1 MIMNRHSASCSGH
14 RVARLVARFV
24 GRCSVVVSVV
34 TSGGL
39 LAACQSDNSQAVAIP
54 SSTVVGQVDLQP
66 LAAPSPASNVSVT
79 VREISDGFAE
89 WGRLP
94 DEPNVLHVAN
104 GTMYWPAD
112 PSVGTSVLRGVLQRE
127 LTDQQAVTLVE
138 RMDALGLF
146 SSIPIDAGSPGKT
159 DQATTEIVLTDDA
172 GSRTHSVYAL
182 GEKDGLTADQLAFRD
197 ALSAWLADPLGEGAI
212 AAQGTPSDLMV
223 FSALRLRVQVIGV
236 VEEQALQQDNLKVAR
251 IWPLNDRL
259 VDGCQDLTG
268 EDARVVLDALVDVTP
283 ETVWVNDGRWVR
295 MSMRGLLDGEPG
307 CP

>member
-1 MIMNRHSASCSGH
+1 MVMNRNSPSFPGD
-14 RVARLVARFV
+14 RVARLV
-24 GRCSVVVSVV
+24 GRCSVAVSFVASV
-34 TSGGL
+34 GL

-54 SSTVVGQVDLQP
+54 SSTVVGQASLQP
-66 LAAPSPASNVSVT
+66 IAAVSVASNVSVT
-79 VREISDGFAE
+79 VRQSDGFAE

-94 DEPNVLHVAN
+94 DEPNLLHVAN
-104 GTMYWPAD
+104 GKMYRPAD

-127 LTDQQAVTLVE
+127 LTQQQSVALVE

-159 DQATTEIVLTDDA
+159 DQATTAIVITDDA
-172 GSRTHSVYAL
+172 GSRTHIVYAL

-197 ALSAWLADPLGEGAI
+197 ALTAWLADPLGEGAI

-251 IWPLNDRL
+251 MWPLNDRL

-268 EDARVVLDALVDVTP
+268 EDARMVLDALVDVTP